1 MDKIYLETLK
11 LITNEKEVSC
21 VFLQLKLSIGYELA
35 YDILDKME
43 KEGYV
48 SAPNEK
54 TYKRKVLITKEQFE
68 KLI

>member
-1 MDKIYLETLK
+1 MDKIYLEALK

-48 SAPNEK
+48 STVNEK
-54 TYKRKVLITKEQFE
+54 HTRE
-68 KLI
+68 KFL